1 MPTKT
6 ATKTKSSGAGTK
18 VKSAPE
24 AKAGVEDLNEELLE
38 ELENWLDPQLFEPKY
53 DQYRPTQF
61 PYGIVANKEEAGI
74 FLPLDQLEQAEW
86 QSIPKERDLDSF
98 KPKPG
103 GETLKGVLLTEGRM
117 IILFVSP
124 TYVAIKKRKK
134 GEVGILGLLDE
145 FPNFDKKKHSSCEDY
160 CVIFLDDKNQP
171 LHNPQKPFK
180 VTFKNVAR
188 VSMAIA
194 LKEFYRNVES
204 LYTKLFK
211 RRLQQN
217 SDRRTTG
224 KSDEWRALVVV
235 EVTFHG
241 VEEGEEDQSYCCKV
255 ENITK
260 ITPQNFKRLFLGN
273 PNQVEMVGEVYANQV
288 AGLGESY
295 TMPALLPAAVSTGTV
310 EVLPPV
316 KNGKQNK
323 QRAVVDDPEDLFD
336 PEDAIDVDVSDDFD
350 DDLDDLDEE

>member
-1 MPTKT
+1 
-6 ATKTKSSGAGTK
+6 
-18 VKSAPE
+18 
-24 AKAGVEDLNEELLE
+24 
-38 ELENWLDPQLFEPKY
+38 
-53 DQYRPTQF
+53 
-61 PYGIVANKEEAGI
+61 
-74 FLPLDQLEQAEW
+74 
-86 QSIPKERDLDSF
+86 
-98 KPKPG
+98 
-103 GETLKGVLLTEGRM
+103 TLKGVLLTEGRM

-255 ENITK
+255 EDITR

-273 PNQVEMVGEVYANQV
+273 PNQVEMIGEVYVNQV
-288 AGLGESY
+288 AGLGEGY
-295 TMPALLPAAVSTGTV
+295 TMPALLPAASSGTV

-316 KNGKQNK
+316 RNGKRAK
-323 QRAVVDDPEDLFD
+323 QQSEVGDPDEFFD
-336 PEDAIDVDVSDDFD
+336 PDDAIDVDVSDDFD